1 MSKSTNILE
10 LHYWLDNDLHS
21 MNAVVQNKCEAE
33 LLSIINE
40 IATIFESEV
49 VIETE
54 PLGEG
59 GIRRWFKLVSKNEK
73 KNLSISVTVIS
84 TFAVTV
90 LFTPIATAI
99 SKSVEIMIENV
110 LEDDIEKESKELDNE
125 EKKLKIEKL
134 KLEIL
139 EKKKQIESSYKIQK
153 RKSNFYE
160 ELEKEK
166 KVNKVSFLIEDENRK
181 PKLEEFHIVR
191 NDFKNYIL
199 VSDKLE
205 PITIEN
211 AVIEII
217 TPVLK
222 KGNYKWR
229 GFYND
234 DVVSFNM
241 KSNEFKTLVQTGK
254 IEFKN
259 GSSIDCVLEIE
270 NELDNEGNKKITA
283 YNILRVN
290 NYFDNDKPIET
301 PEGKLH
307 RQKLEADENQFKMDI

>member
-1 MSKSTNILE
+1 MIRSANILE

-21 MNAVVQNKCEAE
+21 MNAIVQNKCEAE

-90 LFTPIATAI
+90 LFTPISTAI

-160 ELEKEK
+160 ELEKDRT
-166 KVNKVSFLIEDENRK
+166 VNKVSFLVEDENKK
-181 PKLEEFHIVR
+181 PKLEEFHVTR

-199 VSDKLE
+199 VSDKLD

-270 NELDNEGNKKITA
+270 NELDNEGNKKIIA

-301 PEGKLH
+301 PEGKMH